1 MGQSAKLKTKQTPT
15 VAEAPPTVA
24 TKRRKVL
31 KPGSAGTRTLGK
43 ESPATGREHTSMK
56 NAAATKPD
64 AVQSQSRPSTKKGQL
79 IAMLS
84 TKSGTD
90 VASISAALG
99 WQPHTTR
106 AALTMLRKAGYTIEA
121 AKPAGGGAGLYRI
134 VAHPAARS
142 AA

>member
-1 MGQSAKLKTKQTPT
+1 
-15 VAEAPPTVA
+15 
-24 TKRRKVL
+24 
-31 KPGSAGTRTLGK
+31 
-43 ESPATGREHTSMK
+43 MK
-56 NAAATKPD
+56 NAARRNPMRSRAR
-64 AVQSQSRPSTKKGQL
+64 VRPSTKKDQL
-79 IAMLS
+79 IAILS